1 MSSPISI
8 SPATG
13 WSLTVDSNDIASVTF
28 FAPGT
33 YTLTVTAVLQEPTAY
48 FLVVGGGS
56 SSSLLQ
62 SPVHSSATSNG
73 GNGGAVVCSK
83 AANPFVN
90 IPKLTFNQGR
100 TYTIIVGSGGGIPGP
115 LSRTGNGGNPSQI
128 TLRLDNIDFNTINQI
143 ISGRIV
149 SNVTAPGGTPN
160 TIQGSAGS
168 GGGGVNPIRNNSVY
182 GEPVQWSQFV
192 RNGHTYGNNNYYA
205 NGGRFF
211 VRTPRDTS
219 PSALTVT
226 PGSGGNLIADK
237 PTPGSDGICIIQY
250 FWPVPISNICFKAG
264 TPIKTDQGLIS
275 IDKINPNIHTIHN
288 NKIEA
293 ITQTISSA
301 KYLVCFEKHSLG
313 FNYPSK
319 KTIISKNHKL
329 FYKGKM
335 LEASKFVGHFDGV
348 YKMEYNNEILYNVL
362 MDNYYT
368 MEVNNL
374 ICETLHPSNIIAKL
388 HKSFYS
394 EEDKTNIIIMMNDA
408 INKNDYSAYKKIA
421 SRL

>member
-1 MSSPISI
+1 
-8 SPATG
+8 
-13 WSLTVDSNDIASVTF
+13 LTYID
-28 FAPGT
+28 P
-33 YTLTVTAVLQEPTAY
+33 
-48 FLVVGGGS
+48 
-56 SSSLLQ
+56 
-62 SPVHSSATSNG
+62 
-73 GNGGAVVCSK
+73 
-83 AANPFVN
+83 
-90 IPKLTFNQGR
+90 
-100 TYTIIVGSGGGIPGP
+100 GGGI
-115 LSRTGNGGNPSQI
+115 
-128 TLRLDNIDFNTINQI
+128 
-143 ISGRIV
+143 
-149 SNVTAPGGTPN
+149 
-160 TIQGSAGS
+160 
-168 GGGGVNPIRNNSVY
+168 
-182 GEPVQWSQFV
+182 
-192 RNGHTYGNNNYYA
+192 
-205 NGGRFF
+205 
-211 VRTPRDTS
+211 
-219 PSALTVT
+219 
-226 PGSGGNLIADK
+226 
-237 PTPGSDGICIIQY
+237 DGICIIQY